1 MSALGLPLLVVP
13 VSQCVVCHAATALAG
28 AHRTRDDF
36 LDDARSHLCVAI
48 FMGLRR
54 EGLSVCLHCK
64 DKLERLA
71 SVIDSAMGKIGGA
84 S

>member
-1 MSALGLPLLVVP
+1 MSALGLPLVVVP
-13 VSQCVVCHAATALAG
+13 VAQCAICAAAASLSG
-28 AHRTRDDF
+28 AHRTREDF
-36 LDDARSHLCVAI
+36 VDDARAHLCVAI

-54 EGLSVCLHCK
+54 EEIAVCLRCK

-71 SVIDSAMGKIGGA
+71 TVVDLGLSARKGG